1 MSFQTCMTF
10 FLLWNTVSTMKMD
23 VDQELTSSKKDNKHT
38 IRINIQSLLKPY
50 DSFVEQTEM

>member
-1 MSFQTCMTF
+1 
-10 FLLWNTVSTMKMD
+10 MKMD

>member
-23 VDQELTSSKKDNKHT
+23 VDQELTSSKKHT